1 MKKLT
6 KDVEKEIAEYIENNQ
21 PMVYWDNEN
30 VGIEGIKEIL
40 AKGLDEYFEEL
51 WESNID
57 YIWDT
62 EQYFVKEIQKEWDGY
77 DPDEIEEFSKDFI
90 HVDLDRKGLINNI
103 PSLTCMAYVY
113 SNYDCC
119 NSMDRFEDDGYLPE
133 VFERVKAGVLK
144 KDYMDEF
151 HNGAYGG
158 CIFAFAF
165 KTDIESLLEMEEKIK
180 YSGKKILIPKGTQF
194 GFFSSFQGA
203 GTMFKHVT
211 HKDMELPL
219 YGETEYDSIN
229 VEADITQSY
238 NMSDVYGDTNFIEGC
253 DVEIK

>member
-40 AKGLDEYFEEL
+40 AKGMDEYLNDL
-51 WESNID
+51 WESNIE
-57 YIWDT
+57 YTWEL
-62 EQYFVKEIQKEWDGY
+62 EQYLIRAIQEKWDEY
-77 DPDEIEEFSKDFI
+77 DPDEIEEFSREI
-90 HVDLDRKGLINNI
+90 ICVDLNTKGLLNNI

-119 NSMDRFEDDGYLPE
+119 NSMDRFEDGGYLPE

-203 GTMFKHVT
+203 GTMFEHVT

-219 YGETEYDSIN
+219 VGETEYDSIGLT
-229 VEADITQSY
+229 ADITQSY